1 VGQGWAEACCAQ
13 GAVTVAASAALGRVV
28 DLAWAPLP
36 VPVGGGS
43 VAVVATEDGCLALV
57 DATQTREQRGRAR
70 RLAAFRQLV
79 GGRWP
84 FPQVRPRRARAPAR
98 SQDSAAHVR
107 AGGRPRV
114 VHILPHVW
122 ARHGMQQ
129 QGRGPRAERLAS
141 CIWWTVQ
148 RLWTAAQRRACCG
161 GTRGDAQVLGLG
173 RRAQAGLAPSPPV
186 GSSLL
191 LPRPWAALLRLLL
204 QAGVPSDALRALAG
218 PPCGRDAAL
227 EAVVWAALPRGARD
241 AWDAHPRRLRTTED
255 EVGHA
260 PALKFPVSA
269 CRDGTVHLQHG
280 T

>member
-1 VGQGWAEACCAQ
+1 MCALAGGHGLFTFFRMSGHAMACNSKDVGH
-13 GAVTVAASAALGRVV
+13 
-28 DLAWAPLP
+28 
-36 VPVGGGS
+36 VPSGS
-43 VAVVATEDGCLALV
+43 
-57 DATQTREQRGRAR
+57 
-70 RLAAFRQLV
+70 RLASGGPSRGFGRLRSGELVV
-79 GGRWP
+79 GGRGETLRSWGWAG
-84 FPQVRPRRARAPAR
+84 AR
-98 SQDSAAHVR
+98 
-107 AGGRPRV
+107 
-114 VHILPHVW
+114 
-122 ARHGMQQ
+122 
-129 QGRGPRAERLAS
+129 
-141 CIWWTVQ
+141 
-148 RLWTAAQRRACCG
+148 
-161 GTRGDAQVLGLG
+161 
-173 RRAQAGLAPSPPV
+173 QAGLAPSPPV

-241 AWDAHPRRLRTTED
+241 AWDAHPRRMGTTED

>member
-1 VGQGWAEACCAQ
+1 
-13 GAVTVAASAALGRVV
+13 
-28 DLAWAPLP
+28 
-36 VPVGGGS
+36 
-43 VAVVATEDGCLALV
+43 
-57 DATQTREQRGRAR
+57 
-70 RLAAFRQLV
+70 
-79 GGRWP
+79 
-84 FPQVRPRRARAPAR
+84 
-98 SQDSAAHVR
+98 
-107 AGGRPRV
+107 
-114 VHILPHVW
+114 
-122 ARHGMQQ
+122 MQQ

-148 RLWTAAQRRACCG
+148 RLLDGCAAAELVVG
-161 GTRGDAQVLGLG
+161 GGGETLRSWGWAGA
-173 RRAQAGLAPSPPV
+173 RQAGLAPSPPV